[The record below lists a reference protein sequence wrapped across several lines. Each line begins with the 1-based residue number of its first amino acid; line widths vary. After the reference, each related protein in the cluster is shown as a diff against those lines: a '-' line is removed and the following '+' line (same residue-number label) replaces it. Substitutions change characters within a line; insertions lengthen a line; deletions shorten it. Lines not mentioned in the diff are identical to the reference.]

1 MNGNILRSTYIFDK
15 LNYKNVYPTG
25 FIIAKNFV
33 YVSLNNGR
41 LLKVN
46 INDGK
51 IKNIIKIDGDRIS
64 RPYVHNKNM
73 YILRNDAIIK
83 IE

>member
-1 MNGNILRSTYIFDK
+1 MVIRSTYIFDK

-51 IKNIIKIDGDRIS
+51 IK
-64 RPYVHNKNM
+64 
-73 YILRNDAIIK
+73 
-83 IE
+83 